1 METINIIDCNGY
13 LWWSNQESP
22 EIFEGEDKAITLDE
36 KSNPFI
42 IEGQL
47 FGTIVNE
54 QEGPRRNVSCSI
66 KYVDGKYLVYKNDID
81 SALLDLDEGKQKSIT
96 LKDEEREDVP
106 CIVERKDY
114 LSNRMDGKWLKF
126 LRYWEAKPDENCE
139 GMSAFA
145 ITKNVFIGFK
155 K

>member
-1 METINIIDCNGY
+1 MEAINIIGCNGY

-22 EIFEGEDKAITLDE
+22 EFFEGEDKTITLDE

-54 QEGPRRNVSCSI
+54 QEGSRRNVSCSI

-81 SALLDLDEGKQKSIT
+81 SALLDLGEGKQKSIT
-96 LKDEEREDVP
+96 LKDEEGKDVP

-126 LRYWEAKPDENCE
+126 LRYWEANPDENCK
-139 GMSAFA
+139 GMSVYA
-145 ITKNVFIGFK
+145 ITKNVFVGFK